1 MEVSH
6 SLDSINIK
14 DIFYHRNKKHQNED
28 IYRNLVAVTVTQAGI
43 LETKSRN
50 QKARPRGSDAPMD
63 VKVEAVEP
71 EIEPEDE
78 PEDEPEPESFP
89 EPFVPSFPELFVPS
103 FPEPFVPSSPEPFVP
118 SFPGPFPFGG
128 FPEPEPEWG

>member
-1 MEVSH
+1 M
-6 SLDSINIK
+6 K
-14 DIFYHRNKKHQNED
+14 IF
-28 IYRNLVAVTVTQAGI
+28 IAILVAVTITQAGI

-78 PEDEPEPESFP
+78 PEDEQEDEPEDEPEPESFG
-89 EPFVPSFPELFVPS
+89 
-103 FPEPFVPSSPEPFVP
+103 
-118 SFPGPFPFGG
+118 GPLNCFPFCGG
-128 FPEPEPEWG
+128 FPFPQPEPEWG